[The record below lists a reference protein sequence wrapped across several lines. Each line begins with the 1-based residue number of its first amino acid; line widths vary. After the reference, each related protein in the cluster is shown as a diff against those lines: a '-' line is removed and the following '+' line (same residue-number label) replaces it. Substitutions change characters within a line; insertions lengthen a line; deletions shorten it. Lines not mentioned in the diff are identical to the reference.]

1 MMRRTCWAVLAA
13 AFLVVAVAQGSF
25 AADGDKYPNK
35 TVTWLINAAPG
46 GGFDLHSRAV
56 ARVMRKKLGVNII
69 IRNVPGA
76 GGIVSWNLLSAA
88 KPDGYTIGIVNLPGA
103 IVSQLFKDVQYKL
116 REFSW
121 IGRISAAPY
130 VWASGK
136 QYNLRTLQDYQ
147 QAKEVLITES
157 GYGTTGWT
165 NAALTAATMKF
176 KPKFIMGYAGAP
188 ASNMAIVRGEGHARA
203 LGLDSPG
210 QMAYIKDEK
219 MVPNWVYLK
228 KRDPRYPDVPTVGE
242 LGFPQLSVLA
252 ANRVVAAPPKMP
264 KDRMAVLIKA
274 FREAIEDPET
284 QASFKSMRAK
294 TAPIY
299 GDEWLPELETM
310 FELIQ
315 TNGAVFEKALPK

>member
-1 MMRRTCWAVLAA
+1 MMRRYLLAVVAGLFLVLAA
-13 AFLVVAVAQGSF
+13 SQTSL
-25 AADGDKYPNK
+25 AAKDDKYPSK
-35 TVTWLINAAPG
+35 TITWLINAAPG

-76 GGIVSWNLLSAA
+76 GGVISWNLLTVA

-103 IVSQLFKDVQYKL
+103 IVSQLFKETQYKL

-130 VWASGK
+130 IYAAGK
-136 QYNLRTLQDYQ
+136 QYGLRTLEDFRKR
-147 QAKEVLITES
+147 KEVLITES
-157 GYGTTGWT
+157 GYGTTGWV
-165 NAALTAATMKF
+165 NSALTAATMGF

-210 QMAYIKDEK
+210 QMAFIKDGS
-219 MVPNWVYLK
+219 MVPTWVYLD
-228 KRDPRYPDVPTVGE
+228 KRDPRHPDVPTVGE

-274 FREAIEDPET
+274 FRESIEDPET
-284 QASFKSMRAK
+284 QAAFKSMRAK
-294 TAPIY
+294 TSGVY
-299 GDEWLPELETM
+299 GDDWLPVMETM
-310 FELIQ
+310 FKLIQ
-315 TNGAVFEKALPK
+315 DNADVFKKVLK

>member
-1 MMRRTCWAVLAA
+1 MMRRYWLAVLAA
-13 AFLVVAVAQGSF
+13 VLFVLAAAQGSW
-25 AADGDKYPNK
+25 AADDDKYPSKNI
-35 TVTWLINAAPG
+35 TWLINAAPG

-76 GGIVSWNLLSAA
+76 GGVISWNLLTVA

-103 IVSQLFKDVQYKL
+103 IVSQLFKETQYKL

-130 VWASGK
+130 IYAAGK
-136 QYNLRTLQDYQ
+136 QYGLRTLEDFRK
-147 QAKEVLITES
+147 AEEVLITES
-157 GYGTTGWT
+157 GYGTTGWV
-165 NAALTAATMKF
+165 NSALTAATMGF

-210 QMAYIKDEK
+210 QMAFINDGS
-219 MVPNWVYLK
+219 MVPTWVYLDE
-228 KRDPRYPDVPTVGE
+228 RDPRHPDVPTVGE

-274 FREAIEDPET
+274 FRESIEDPET
-284 QASFKSMRAK
+284 QAAFKSMKAN
-294 TAPIY
+294 TAGIY
-299 GDEWLPELETM
+299 GDDWLPVMETM
-310 FELIQ
+310 FKLIQ
-315 TNGAVFEKALPK
+315 DNADVFTKVLK

>member
-1 MMRRTCWAVLAA
+1 MIRRYSLAVLAA
-13 AFLVVAVAQGSF
+13 AFLVLAVAHSSM
-25 AADGDKYPNK
+25 AAQEDKFPNK
-35 TVTWLINAAPG
+35 TITWLINAAPG

-76 GGIVSWNLLSAA
+76 GGIISWNLLSAA

-103 IVSQLFKDVQYKL
+103 IVSQLFKETQYKL
-116 REFSW
+116 REFTW
-121 IGRISAAPY
+121 VGRISAAPY
-130 VWASGK
+130 IYAAGK
-136 QYNLRTLQDYQ
+136 QHGLRTLEDFQK
-147 QAKEVLITES
+147 AKEVLITES
-157 GYGTTGWT
+157 GYGTTGWV
-165 NAALTAATMKF
+165 NSALTAATMGF

-210 QMAYIKDEK
+210 QMAFIKDGS
-219 MVPNWVYLK
+219 MVPNWVYLE

-252 ANRVVAAPPKMP
+252 ANRVVAAPPKTP

-274 FREAIEDPET
+274 FRESIEDPET
-284 QASFKSMRAK
+284 QAAFKSMRAK
-294 TAPIY
+294 TAPVY
-299 GDEWLPELETM
+299 GDDWLPVMETM
-310 FELIQ
+310 FKLIQ
-315 TNGAVFEKALPK
+315 DNADVFKKALK